1 MATPVDIIGGFY
13 TVGGRSWAAQD
24 CVNYLPMAAEV
35 SGTKTQTMLR
45 TPPGLRPWVKVGDGP
60 DYAIRGMHDVEG
72 MLFVVSGS
80 KLYQISNKGVAIPLG
95 TVPGVGRVSMAHNQ
109 IAGGNQLLV
118 VNGNGG
124 YVWNTLTQT
133 FRRVTDEGYPGSS
146 VAQFINSY
154 IMQLEPFGRFLFFSD
169 LADATEY
176 NTLDRF
182 EAEAQPD
189 PIVSILTDQN
199 EVVAFGTRTM
209 QFFENTGAA
218 QGTFQ
223 SKGVVISRGCA
234 GRFTPVKI
242 DNSIAWLGDD
252 GVFYRL
258 DGYSPRRISTHA
270 IEEAIAGLDWSQ
282 AFGMVWTDQGHAVA
296 YWTFPDGQTWGYD
309 VSSGLWHR
317 RASYHPTHEVSRRW
331 RLSSL
336 VRSNGKWIGG
346 DATSGKLFVLDW
358 DYMLE
363 DEDQPLVSERV
374 TQVAFNSGS
383 RFSVDA
389 VELWMR
395 TGGKLTESLEFP
407 AQPVGPTISGEAPSG
422 SVGMAYGPFQ
432 YAVIAGDN
440 PIKSVA
446 VVSGSLPP
454 GLTLSNTGE
463 LVGVPITA
471 GSFSW
476 VVRAADTEGLWSEV
490 QNSMEISVSWLLT
503 FDASIVGARP
513 YEDKLWISANPRD
526 FASASVHTRIP
537 NIDLNLGSNG
547 GGYTQLANDVVAG
560 VAFDGQLERFTA
572 PDIVGSIVNTTIS
585 SIAASTFVRLKRFGE
600 VCAAMTSSE
609 NAYYTS
615 TDAGLTWTRVVL
627 PGPTTTRFSDVS
639 RLNSGRW
646 VADSNAANGFYYSD
660 DEVPVNWLQAAGPVT
675 SNSLGHIATNGKV
688 AVKIGSLGRVFRT
701 IDGITWQEM
710 PVRVSATMRS
720 GAASGDT
727 FVFCAN
733 SGTQACRSTDG
744 GITFFDFNLP
754 FNVKRVDVV
763 GDMWVFATTGG
774 GIYYS
779 DDDAL
784 TLHPAAMP
792 IPYTAGDIFYAC
804 PILEWANS

>member
-1 MATPVDIIGGFY
+1 MATPIDIIGGFY

-24 CVNYLPMAAEV
+24 CVNYLPVAAEV
-35 SGTKTQTMLR
+35 TGTKTQTMLR
-45 TPPGLRPWVKVGDGP
+45 TPPGLRPWVKVGEGP

-72 MLFVVSGS
+72 ALFVVSGS
-80 KLYQISNKGVAIPLG
+80 KLYEISSKGVAIPLG

-118 VNGNGG
+118 VNGNAG

-133 FRRVTDEGYPGSS
+133 FQRVTDEGYPGSS

-317 RASYHPTHEVSRRW
+317 RASYHQTHEVSRRW

-336 VRSNGKWIGG
+336 IRSTGKWIGG

-374 TQVAFNSGS
+374 TQIAFNNGS
-383 RFSVDA
+383 RFSADSVDLLVRSGEKPTVPGA
-389 VELWMR
+389 IV
-395 TGGKLTESLEFP
+395 FP
-407 AQPVGPTISGEAPSG
+407 AQPIGPTISGDAPDSYLG
-422 SVGMAYGPFQ
+422 EVYSFQ
-432 YAVIAGDN
+432 YTIAVGDA
-440 PIKSVA
+440 PVVA
-446 VVSGSLPP
+446 VTATSLPK
-454 GLTLSNTGE
+454 GLTLSKTGLLSGTLDE
-463 LVGVPITA
+463 IGTTE
-471 GSFSW
+471 FR
-476 VVRAADTEGLWSEV
+476 VRARDANGLWAEV
-490 QNSMEISVSWLLT
+490 ADSIQVGSVWMLLKVQ
-503 FDASIVGARP
+503 DASTTEVWLSGDPATWP
-513 YEDKLWISANPRD
+513 SANTMTPIAPSPG
-526 FASASVHTRIP
+526 FASSAIGLNQVLIP
-537 NIDLNLGSNG
+537 PNTVGDGVVAQLPALNSAVS
-547 GGYTQLANDVVAG
+547 TQLASLGSVLRTRRVGGVTFLFSPAGTSYQYRVDGAEWTTVAAPSGGGIFDV
-560 VAFDGQLERFTA
+560 
-572 PDIVGSIVNTTIS
+572 
-585 SIAASTFVRLKRFGE
+585 
-600 VCAAMTSSE
+600 C
-609 NAYYTS
+609 
-615 TDAGLTWTRVVL
+615 
-627 PGPTTTRFSDVS
+627 

-646 VADSNAANGFYYSD
+646 ISYLSNGASSRFIYSD
-660 DEVPVNWLQAAGPVT
+660 QEIPSVWQDGGQYPQAVASYAMGCDGQVA
-675 SNSLGHIATNGKV
+675 LMLATNTRMYRTSDGV
-688 AVKIGSLGRVFRT
+688 NVETLTGSGGLYPDSRDARHIGDAIVFCGQASSPGLGNVVYTRNRGNSVSRT
-701 IDGITWQEM
+701 TVGNLNTVERIEDF
-710 PVRVSATMRS
+710 S
-720 GAASGDT
+720 GVVVASGIAPVSGMVSNVYLSSDL
-727 FVFCAN
+727 AN
-733 SGTQACRSTDG
+733 WAPSVMPFEVAG
-744 GITFFDFNLP
+744 GSKAIAL
-754 FNVKRVDVV
+754 RV
-763 GDMWVFATTGG
+763 A
-774 GIYYS
+774 
-779 DDDAL
+779 
-784 TLHPAAMP
+784 P
-792 IPYTAGDIFYAC
+792 
-804 PILEWANS
+804 